1 MLSVS
6 VICCVSPGDG
16 RGEAGGDSVFL
27 LFQSVLFS
35 VSVSFCLSDSVG
47 CCLRQCCL
55 LFQSVLFQSVLL
67 LFQPGEEMD
76 EAKRADDT
84 LSLSELSY
92 QSTSDSGRGG
102 SEFDVNN
109 AGHKDKG
116 DLGLGRW
123 LIVHRREKTGFK
135 QMLS

>member
-1 MLSVS
+1 MLF
-6 VICCVSPGDG
+6 
-16 RGEAGGDSVFL
+16 E
-27 LFQSVLFS
+27 
-35 VSVSFCLSDSVG
+35 
-47 CCLRQCCL
+47 
-55 LFQSVLFQSVLL
+55 SVLFQSVLL

-116 DLGLGRW
+116 DVRLGRW
-123 LIVHRREKTGFK
+123 LIVHRREKTCFK
-135 QMLS
+135 QMLG